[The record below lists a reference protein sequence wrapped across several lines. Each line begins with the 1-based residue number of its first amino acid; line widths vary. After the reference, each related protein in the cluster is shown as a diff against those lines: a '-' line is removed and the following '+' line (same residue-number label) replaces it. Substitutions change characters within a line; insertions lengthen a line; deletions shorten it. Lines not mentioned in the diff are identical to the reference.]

1 MKLFLMLCAYT
12 HDSETVFAARRTD
25 ISILQR
31 DAMAAMLM
39 LLLKSLLGASTL
51 IVVPQELLELLA
63 FK

>member
-1 MKLFLMLCAYT
+1 MKLFLLLCACT
-12 HDSETVFAARRTD
+12 HDSETVFATPWTD
-25 ISILQR
+25 ISILQS

>member
-1 MKLFLMLCAYT
+1 
-12 HDSETVFAARRTD
+12 
-25 ISILQR
+25 
-31 DAMAAMLM
+31 MAAMLK